1 MASVWVQSGQRKD
14 LLLRRKALEEAQA
27 ILMDCAVGT
36 AAPFVVPDQAK
47 FVKESEKQ
55 IMRLRQRTIAVVF
68 FVLAVL
74 SAALA
79 VAVFYA
85 ISTEIAKRDAQFA
98 YGVAN
103 AEKLTSQRVARENL
117 YQFFGQR
124 SAGYVS
130 NKRTAL
136 GLLAGVETMRVMQN
150 ESIPNLYSTM
160 QAHRE
165 AMSELGADWVY
176 QGSVAYDVIPVI
188 SRDGNTMAFLANSS
202 MIVLVSGL
210 STHVYRQQYISLGP
224 GCTPM
229 SEYTA
234 SRNQYIV
241 QHNFLRLSQHGTVVI
256 LGLNLIRGKEAVRTQ
271 DNTSLCVADLRAV
284 NSYGSIYEALPI
296 AVGAFAD
303 VYISDSGVVVVASS
317 TTDGSQN
324 NRLSVW
330 SSVDEFIAR
339 NGSVV
344 TAMTLGS
351 SSGAPFPHLIWGA
364 TFLDCTDPTSHE
376 HFLVTVENSVRNT
389 TSNPNRVRIHAF
401 KPRTADPLQWPKGNP
416 IVEIDAPYTDPYTYF
431 ADMDPIWFVKRHD
444 STCTWITDAVGHY
457 QLNAPALFND
467 ESPPSLGTETIS
479 SFGAGLKDSSGKRC
493 AVPIVF
499 PFAETGEAIGP
510 CNTEMVL
517 VDLPDFS
524 VRGYIANY
532 VLLAPFSATGF
543 ETVAI
548 VQSNADLFWSP
559 TGVGNSR
566 FLDRPKFGSLH
577 LSYPRYLVPNGVG
590 TNLVSFADDGVAAWN
605 PSYGVSSRSPLVTS
619 RFPCDTNFQLPFLS
633 HGAEWTVYIC
643 VSLEQVHPDCT
654 SNCLTRYVFG
664 DAFLTSDRHLPIPV
678 PLTKVYGD
686 NHLFEWVEYETASS
700 HSLFWNDQTANQVNV
715 PNDSPVTLAL
725 DIYTLPLSQNQSPVM
740 THRLE
745 KVTNSPIQFKG
756 DRLVCKN
763 WLLFQDCL
771 LYVRTDGSVPSDCSV
786 DLSRLYAKDSCNCS
800 GSVLARVQYTE
811 DCSKVL
817 VVSQVPVCPCD
828 GSSSTMFRSAIVSLH
843 EDGTASDIILD
854 QPDNLE
860 SSVLLLSKNPTF
872 EVMPAE
878 SSANCAYES
887 WVVSPNGNFLAS
899 VCYFVGFNVIEG
911 VVSLFNLT
919 STSSYSSAVPIASFA
934 FEGVVSYSEV
944 SFSKLAPVVSFGPNS
959 QYMSLQRGQ
968 ELSVWDLTRTNISAD
983 PLVLSTRQ
991 ATVDLSSM
999 YSRTRLLSY
1008 PYFTVDSH
1016 YLITMEFYEGKY
1028 DAWDAP
1034 VYAVHPSAHT
1044 AAACRVAGRDASP
1057 AEWLAVG
1064 LGEKDHPICPGPFYE
1079 RGTCFG
1085 VPNGGT
1091 LRPDGVALV
1100 IDTCS
1105 LTSYSFALQL
1115 AFVVSISGG
1124 HVIHVRSAYDTDVG
1138 VYSSSCATL
1147 AYVTTPMSVNVPS
1160 LSKGDQVNV
1169 IVSSHN
1175 GDKCGIINLSV
1186 EASPFASAPFP
1197 QALYQA
1203 AVLPSYAPKC
1213 GSGHIG

>member
-1 MASVWVQSGQRKD
+1 
-14 LLLRRKALEEAQA
+14 
-27 ILMDCAVGT
+27 
-36 AAPFVVPDQAK
+36 
-47 FVKESEKQ
+47 
-55 IMRLRQRTIAVVF
+55 
-68 FVLAVL
+68 
-74 SAALA
+74 
-79 VAVFYA
+79 
-85 ISTEIAKRDAQFA
+85 
-98 YGVAN
+98 
-103 AEKLTSQRVARENL
+103 LT
-117 YQFFGQR
+117 
-124 SAGYVS
+124 
-130 NKRTAL
+130 
-136 GLLAGVETMRVMQN
+136 
-150 ESIPNLYSTM
+150 
-160 QAHRE
+160 
-165 AMSELGADWVY
+165 
-176 QGSVAYDVIPVI
+176 
-188 SRDGNTMAFLANSS
+188 
-202 MIVLVSGL
+202 
-210 STHVYRQQYISLGP
+210 
-224 GCTPM
+224 
-229 SEYTA
+229 
-234 SRNQYIV
+234 
-241 QHNFLRLSQHGTVVI
+241 
-256 LGLNLIRGKEAVRTQ
+256 
-271 DNTSLCVADLRAV
+271 
-284 NSYGSIYEALPI
+284 
-296 AVGAFAD
+296 
-303 VYISDSGVVVVASS
+303 
-317 TTDGSQN
+317 
-324 NRLSVW
+324 
-330 SSVDEFIAR
+330 
-339 NGSVV
+339 
-344 TAMTLGS
+344 
-351 SSGAPFPHLIWGA
+351 
-364 TFLDCTDPTSHE
+364 
-376 HFLVTVENSVRNT
+376 
-389 TSNPNRVRIHAF
+389 
-401 KPRTADPLQWPKGNP
+401 
-416 IVEIDAPYTDPYTYF
+416 
-431 ADMDPIWFVKRHD
+431 
-444 STCTWITDAVGHY
+444 
-457 QLNAPALFND
+457 
-467 ESPPSLGTETIS
+467 
-479 SFGAGLKDSSGKRC
+479 
-493 AVPIVF
+493 
-499 PFAETGEAIGP
+499 
-510 CNTEMVL
+510 
-517 VDLPDFS
+517 DFS
-524 VRGYIANY
+524 IQGHIANY
-532 VLLAPFSATGF
+532 VLFAPFSSTGI

-559 TGVGNSR
+559 VETSSV
-566 FLDRPKFGSLH
+566 LDRPMFGSLH
-577 LSYPRYLVPNGVG
+577 LSYPRYLVPNSVG
-590 TNLVSFADDGVAAWN
+590 TNLFSFADDGVAVWN

-619 RFPCDTNFQLPFLS
+619 RFPCDADFQLPLLS
-633 HGAEWTVYIC
+633 HGAEWTVYVCAYIG
-643 VSLEQVHPDCT
+643 QVDKDCH
-654 SNCLTRYVFG
+654 SNCLTGYNFKK
-664 DAFLTSDRHLPIPV
+664 ALLTSERHLPNPISLP
-678 PLTKVYGD
+678 KVYGD
-686 NHLFEWVEYETASS
+686 IHLFEWVEYESASS
-700 HSLFWNDQTANQVNV
+700 NWFAVWSRIDVRSNETQ
-715 PNDSPVTLAL
+715 TLAL
-725 DIYTLPLSQNQSPVM
+725 EVYSLVQNQPPVI
-740 THRLE
+740 THTLE
-745 KVTNSPIQFKG
+745 KKVTNSSLLIRFKG
-756 DRLVCKN
+756 DRLVCQN
-763 WLLFQDCL
+763 WLLFQECL
-771 LYVRTDGSVPSDCSV
+771 LYVRSDGSVPSNCSV
-786 DLSRLYAKDSCNCS
+786 DLSSLYAKDSCTCPD
-800 GSVLARVQYTE
+800 SVLARVQYTE

-887 WVVSPNGNFLAS
+887 WVVSPNGNFVAS

-1016 YLITMEFYEGKY
+1016 YLITMEFYESKY